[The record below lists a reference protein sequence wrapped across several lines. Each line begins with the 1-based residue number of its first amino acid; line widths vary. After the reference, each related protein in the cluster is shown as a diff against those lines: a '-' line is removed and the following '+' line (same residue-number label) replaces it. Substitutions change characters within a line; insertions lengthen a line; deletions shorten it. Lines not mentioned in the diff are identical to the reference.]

1 MRDGPP
7 IAVSHGMQ
15 PLTDDEAAL
24 LYHVQMFGANGYPVE
39 RLGRRWVFRDWR
51 TVRGPPV
58 MFRTKRAAVA
68 QFEAWE
74 ALALDRL
81 REMKRAQPGS
91 ILTAVG
97 VLVR

>member
-1 MRDGPP
+1 
-7 IAVSHGMQ
+7 MQ

-24 LYHVQMFGANGYPVE
+24 LYHVQMFGSNGYPVE
-39 RLGRRWVFRDWR
+39 RLGRRWIVRDWR

-58 MFRTKRAAVA
+58 MFRTKDAAVA
-68 QFEAWE
+68 QFVAWRD
-74 ALALDRL
+74 LALERL
-81 REMKRAQPGS
+81 REMVRQAPGS